1 RCDQLRLRGLAG
13 DLLGA
18 EALDRELQAEF
29 PDPADRRAQWRLFEH
44 AAALRALGRP
54 AEALA
59 ELDRLDLALA
69 GDTTRRER
77 AEAAI
82 LRAQL
87 QRALGRLD
95 LADPLVRG
103 ALDELQAMLP
113 ADAPQIAAAL
123 LELGELHLARE
134 QYADADDPL
143 TRAATIFA
151 KHAEPDHPPL
161 ARARFAL
168 ARARTGAVTTTAP
181 ANRALA
187 ESAAAGFQAPAAA
200 SEAAALTRWLAEHP
214 PA

>member
-1 RCDQLRLRGLAG
+1 MLCPASLQGRRWCGERGERRG
-13 DLLGA
+13 IDVGA
-18 EALDRELQAEF
+18 E
-29 PDPADRRAQWRLFEH
+29 
-44 AAALRALGRP
+44 GRS
-54 AEALA
+54 A
-59 ELDRLDLALA
+59 R
-69 GDTTRRER
+69 
-77 AEAAI
+77 
-82 LRAQL
+82 
-87 QRALGRLD
+87 LGRLD

-123 LELGELHLARE
+123 LEIGELHLARE

-143 TRAATIFA
+143 TRAAAIFA

-168 ARARTGAVTTTAP
+168 ARARTGAATTTAP